1 MSMDSLTLTP
11 LALGIALKRWRL
23 LHRVKQTHAAEMFG
37 VAQSTISRW
46 EAGLQ
51 QMEPAERARVERL
64 LAARLESAADRALE
78 RLVTESPREV
88 HLVCDLTHRLHS
100 SRRSFWA
107 FIVALRNPGD
117 RGARAFAGRSGLAQR
132 ACTGAVGVRQWCE
145 SFAACADSRKPLPLD
160 PYDALRRQGR
170 APCRNALAE
179 FIAKPSLSCSA
190 YLMRVLRSA
199 IPLRSVAGH
208 HANPVY

>member
-88 HLVCDLTHRLHS
+88 HLVCDLTHRLLACS
-100 SRRSFWA
+100 SARAAQFGIPPGALFGRSLWRYA
-107 FIVALRNPGD
+107 TPEIVAQEL
-117 RGARAFAGRSGLAQR
+117 L
-132 ACTGAVGVRQWCE
+132 
-145 SFAACADSRKPLPLD
+145 LD
-160 PYDALRRQGR
+160 DLGW
-170 APCRNALAE
+170 
-179 FIAKPSLSCSA
+179 
-190 YLMRVLRSA
+190 
-199 IPLRSVAGH
+199 RSVLAPAPLEFGSGVNH
-208 HANPVY
+208 SPHVPILESRCRWTRMTLSDGKAVRLVETL